1 MIVYFLFL
9 IDPEVPYTIEIVAA
23 TEAGVSEPFV
33 QTIFT
38 SEGGN

>member
-1 MIVYFLFL
+1 M
-9 IDPEVPYTIEIVAA
+9 PYTVEVVAA

-38 SEGGN
+38 REGGKN